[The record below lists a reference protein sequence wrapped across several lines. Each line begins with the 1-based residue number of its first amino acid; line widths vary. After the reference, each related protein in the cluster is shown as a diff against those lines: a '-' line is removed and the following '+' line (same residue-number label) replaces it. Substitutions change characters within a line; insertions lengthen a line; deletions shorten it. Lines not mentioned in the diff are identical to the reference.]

1 MAAGGKNTLLT
12 YIIVI
17 LVILAINL
25 FGGYFIAQRILN
37 YTYRTDDLNTLT
49 EKKSENIETNQV
61 SILPGTP
68 VPLDPINL
76 NPANSN
82 GEIFSCDLVLEAK
95 DPLVVKELSD
105 RNVQIVDKIANYLSL
120 KTVQELSDAKMWD
133 QYRNEMIDLINS
145 VLTTGKISNLYIKQK
160 IIQYP

>member
-17 LVILAINL
+17 LVILAVNL

-49 EKKSENIETNQV
+49 EKKSENVETNQV
-61 SILPGTP
+61 SGLPGTP

-82 GEIFSCDLVLEAK
+82 GEIFSCDLILEAK
-95 DPLVVKELSD
+95 DPLVVKELGD

-133 QYRNEMIDLINS
+133 QYRKEMIDLINS

>member
-12 YIIVI
+12 YIVVI
-17 LVILAINL
+17 LVILAVNL
-25 FGGYFIAQRILN
+25 FGGYFIAQKILN

-49 EKKSENIETNQV
+49 EKKSENVETNQV
-61 SILPGTP
+61 SGLPGTP

-76 NPANSN
+76 NPSNSN
-82 GEIFSCDLVLEAK
+82 GEIFSCDLVLEAN
-95 DPLVVKELSD
+95 DPLVVKELGD
-105 RNVQIVDKIANYLSL
+105 RNVQILDKIANYLSL
-120 KTVQELSDAKMWD
+120 KTVQDLSDAKMWD
-133 QYRNEMIDLINS
+133 QYRKEMIDLINS